1 MLAAKQLILS
11 MKFSKPI
18 SPFLVAK
25 QSSYGSRAHGRNPP
39 VGFTLRIK
47 LFHAMY
53 PQLPPYLE
61 ISVCPELDVL
71 IWTLV
76 SFKND
81 QFLY

>member
-11 MKFSKPI
+11 MIFSKPI
-18 SPFLVAK
+18 SRLLAAK
-25 QSSYGSRAHGRNPP
+25 QSSYGSRAHGRNPL

-47 LFHAMY
+47 LFYAMY
-53 PQLPPYLE
+53 PQSPPYLE
-61 ISVCPELDVL
+61 IPVCPELDVL

-81 QFLY
+81 WFLY